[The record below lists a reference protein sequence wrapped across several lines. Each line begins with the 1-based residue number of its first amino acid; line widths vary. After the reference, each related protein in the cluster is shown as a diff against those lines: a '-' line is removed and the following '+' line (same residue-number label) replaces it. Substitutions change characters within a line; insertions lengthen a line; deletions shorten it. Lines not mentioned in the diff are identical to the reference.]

1 MDEPRFVA
9 DVMLGRLARWLRA
22 LGFDT
27 LYFRDAPDAR
37 LLGLALREDRRLL
50 TRDAALARRARAIGF
65 LVRAER
71 LDDQLREV
79 ATGCALTGGRPLR
92 RCLECNAV
100 LAPVPPAAVRDLVPP
115 YTLATQGEFWR
126 CPGCHRV
133 FWPGSHAVGILR
145 RLGPYLDGSPTPRTA
160 G

>member
-1 MDEPRFVA
+1 MMMDEPRFVA

-37 LLGLALREDRRLL
+37 LLGLALREGRNLL
-50 TRDAALARRARAIGF
+50 TRDAGLARRARAIGF

-79 ATGCALTGGRPLR
+79 AIGYDLTGGRPLR
-92 RCLECNAV
+92 RCLDCNAV
-100 LAPVPPAAVRDLVPP
+100 LDAVPPSAVRERVPP
-115 YTLATQGEFWR
+115 YTLATQREFWS
-126 CPGCHRV
+126 CPGCQRV
-133 FWPGSHAVGILR
+133 FWPGTHAAGILR
-145 RLGPYLDGSPTPRTA
+145 RLGPYLSASRSP
-160 G
+160 